1 MAEVKNIPLEAL
13 ERHCEAGDLGRLDF
27 RRGAFEGQIFTGDR
41 FIAHAQL
48 AGLEGVPAL
57 FRLFDWGD
65 AETTWHAGLTP
76 EKPSLRLTMPEASQL
91 YAENLQERI
100 ELEANDRERIERVL
114 GTPEEIAAQAGGIES
129 VLKNY
134 TISLECTDETAL
146 PGGFIFSDAAKSSY
160 VIGSSDD
167 ADVVLRNTT
176 VDPLHCG
183 IILERGSVLVWDLG
197 AASGV
202 KLNGQAVTQDILK
215 VGDVMSLGALD
226 LRVRFQLRRPTLK
239 LKQPAAP
246 TATGKASGQTGP
258 VVKPSRTT
266 SIPSIAG
273 DKPATEPLPK
283 LSGPPAKDFVK
294 GAITYD
300 KVQKQLRKNA
310 QGASFLDKLGSIFGK
325 KK

>member
-1 MAEVKNIPLEAL
+1 LEAL
-13 ERHCEAGDLGRLDF
+13 ERHCEAGELGRLEF
-27 RRGAFEGQIFTGDR
+27 RRGAYEGHIFTGDGY
-41 FIAHAQL
+41 IVHAQL
-48 AGLEGVPAL
+48 AGLDGVPAL

-65 AETTWHAGLTP
+65 AETTWHAGLAP
-76 EKPSLRLTMPEASQL
+76 EKPSLRLTMAEASQL

-100 ELEANDRERIERVL
+100 DLEANDRERIEKVL
-114 GTPEEIAAQAGGIES
+114 GTPEEIAAQAGGVES

-134 TISLECTDETAL
+134 TISLECTDADAL
-146 PGGFIFSDAAKSSY
+146 PGGFVFSDAAKSSY

-167 ADVVLRNTT
+167 ADVVLRNPT

-202 KLNGQAVTQDILK
+202 KLNGQLVAQDILK
-215 VGDVMSLGALD
+215 VGDLMSLGALD

-239 LKQPAAP
+239 LKQPTAP
-246 TATGKASGQTGP
+246 AATGKAAGKTAP
-258 VVKPSRTT
+258 LAKPTRTT

-273 DKPATEPLPK
+273 GKPGTEPLPK
-283 LSGPPAKDFVK
+283 LSGPPSKEVPK
-294 GAITYD
+294 GAITYE
-300 KVQKQLRKNA
+300 KVQKQLRKSA